1 MTDTAEPDPRAP
13 AGPGPAD
20 GLRAHSAA
28 LRSHA
33 ERLRRA
39 AGDLRWQGPGGDAFR
54 AEVTVL
60 ADRCATAAGGFDLAA
75 AQLARPGSRDGT
87 RVGSRDGTGDKVS
100 EDQ

>member
-1 MTDTAEPDPRAP
+1 MTDTD
-13 AGPGPAD
+13 GPATRAETGPAE

-39 AGDLRWQGPGGDAFR
+39 AGDLRWQGPGADAFR
-54 AEVTVL
+54 AEVASL

-75 AQLARPGSRDGT
+75 AQLARPGPREGT
-87 RVGSRDGTGDKVS
+87 RGRYRRTG
-100 EDQ
+100 

>member
-1 MTDTAEPDPRAP
+1 MTDAP
-13 AGPGPAD
+13 ALDPAPAD

-39 AGDLRWQGPGGDAFR
+39 AGDLRWQGPRADALR
-54 AEVTVL
+54 AEVAGL

-75 AQLARPGSRDGT
+75 AQLAEPRPPGT
-87 RVGSRDGTGDKVS
+87 P
-100 EDQ
+100 

>member
-1 MTDTAEPDPRAP
+1 MRDTAGPAPRAESRP
-13 AGPGPAD
+13 APAE

-54 AEVTVL
+54 AEVASL
-60 ADRCATAAGGFDLAA
+60 ADRCATAAGGFELAA
-75 AQLARPGSRDGT
+75 AQLARPESREGT
-87 RVGSRDGTGDKVS
+87 RGRHRRTG
-100 EDQ
+100 

>member
-1 MTDTAEPDPRAP
+1 MTDAD
-13 AGPGPAD
+13 GPALRAGTGPAE

-54 AEVTVL
+54 AEVASL
-60 ADRCATAAGGFDLAA
+60 ADRCVTAAGGFDLAA
-75 AQLARPGSRDGT
+75 AQLARPGPRKGP
-87 RVGSRDGTGDKVS
+87 GAGTGAGADPMTG
-100 EDQ
+100 

>member
-1 MTDTAEPDPRAP
+1 MTGAAGPAPRDEPCPAP
-13 AGPGPAD
+13 APPE

-54 AEVTVL
+54 AEVASL
-60 ADRCATAAGGFDLAA
+60 ADRCATAAGGLDLAA
-75 AQLARPGSRDGT
+75 AQLARPGPRAGA
-87 RVGSRDGTGDKVS
+87 RGRRRRTG
-100 EDQ
+100 